1 MMADNVL
8 KLVYAEADQMIA
20 LMKQTA
26 ELLQDTISEADSI
39 AAELENGVL
48 VGEAGQRF
56 SDGLRSQFKSATQR
70 LADVFTDGARYVT
83 QERDQMM
90 EAEAN
95 SAKLF

>member
-1 MMADNVL
+1 MADNIL
-8 KLVYAEADQMIA
+8 KMVYAEADQMIA

-26 ELLQDTISEADSI
+26 ELLQDTIAEADAI
-39 AAELENGVL
+39 AAELENGTL

-70 LADVFTDGARYVT
+70 LADAYTDGVRYVT
-83 QERDQMM
+83 EERDQMM
-90 EAEAN
+90 QAEAN

>member
-1 MMADNVL
+1 MADNIL
-8 KLVYAEADQMIA
+8 KMIYPEADQMID

-26 ELLQDTISEADSI
+26 DLLQDTIAEADAI

-48 VGEAGQRF
+48 VGEAGKRF
-56 SDGLRSQFKSATQR
+56 SDGLRSQFKSATQQ
-70 LADVFTDGARYVT
+70 LSDVFTDGARYVT
-83 QERDQMM
+83 SERDQMM